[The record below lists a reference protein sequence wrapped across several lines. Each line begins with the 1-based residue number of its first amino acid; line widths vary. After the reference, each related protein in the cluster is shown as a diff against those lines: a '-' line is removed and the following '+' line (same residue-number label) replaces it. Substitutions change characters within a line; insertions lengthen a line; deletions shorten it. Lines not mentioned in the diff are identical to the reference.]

1 MCFNL
6 GRFEAPQV
14 KYVDSISM
22 IAKPRIP
29 QFKFDDIKTWTRA
42 SSQNLS
48 SVLNDPRRH
57 GRQSYLFTQLWGEGF
72 VPQDVVPLTLLPI
85 IPKVYFDGY
94 VKRMEFVS
102 LPFVVVIA
110 CLAFPLFVCISGCF
124 TVHSMYLDPMIF
136 GIH

>member
-1 MCFNL
+1 MPAIFLICITLSTIYLGFNEIIKFL
-6 GRFEAPQV
+6 GRFEPPQV
-14 KYVDSISM
+14 KHEESKSM
-22 IAKPRIP
+22 IAKPKIP
-29 QFKFDDIKTWTRA
+29 KFKVDDAKTWTRA

-102 LPFVVVIA
+102 
-110 CLAFPLFVCISGCF
+110 
-124 TVHSMYLDPMIF
+124 
-136 GIH
+136 